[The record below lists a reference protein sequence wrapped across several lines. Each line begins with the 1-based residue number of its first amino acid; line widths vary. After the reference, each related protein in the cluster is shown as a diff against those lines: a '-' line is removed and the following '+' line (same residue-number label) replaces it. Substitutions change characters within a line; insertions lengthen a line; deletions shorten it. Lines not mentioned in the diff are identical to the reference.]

1 MLARGRS
8 RIYGVQLGRMVR
20 RLEGRDCIVG
30 VKFRPGAFYPFLQ
43 RPVRSLTN
51 GSVPATE
58 LLQGAER
65 AEREAQNCR
74 DERARVEIA
83 SRLQRFQKA
92 GRPLAGGV
100 SRDLMFQ
107 RLEAQPRNESK
118 TMV

>member
-1 MLARGRS
+1 MSGDAPWTD
-8 RIYGVQLGRMVR
+8 
-20 RLEGRDCIVG
+20 RLNRVHTTAGA
-30 VKFRPGAFYPFLQ
+30 PG
-43 RPVRSLTN
+43 N
-51 GSVPATE
+51 
-58 LLQGAER
+58 AER